1 MPRAATSGLLFRYHS
16 LSKSPDRA
24 MVRTARQSRS
34 GCSDI
39 HRRNMWSTS
48 RLRTVFSSKRL
59 LDGPLSDVSL
69 FKDCSPRV
77 PAGRSLNCDA
87 ATRPHQ
93 PKLAFTVCISKA
105 YIPFPY
111 LLLSITSVGK
121 AHRLLSELSSEADT
135 ILINNDPLPAFG
147 NSN

>member
-24 MVRTARQSRS
+24 MVRTARQSRN

-48 RLRTVFSSKRL
+48 RLRAVFSSKRP

-77 PAGRSLNCDA
+77 PAGRSLNCDSSYSA
-87 ATRPHQ
+87 SPAKVRVYGVHFKSIYPVPVFITFHQ
-93 PKLAFTVCISKA
+93 VGRQGP
-105 YIPFPY
+105 
-111 LLLSITSVGK
+111 SVT
-121 AHRLLSELSSEADT
+121 E
-135 ILINNDPLPAFG
+135 
-147 NSN
+147 